1 MATRTTAGRQR
12 AAPIPDQPVEPP
24 RKRTTA
30 RRKAEVDS
38 RLPEH
43 APEPDPASLKASAPT
58 PAKSAAP
65 AIPADPPPSPVSA
78 AEAATPATPAGVGE
92 GLGELIATASRNT
105 LAINPLVGLS
115 PGQVFG
121 AATSLLKVMGGGPA
135 RTVKHY
141 TGYLKTLGNV
151 VAGKSELA
159 PDPKDRRF
167 ADPAWKGNGAYERIM
182 KGYLATQQ
190 ELNGLIDD
198 SELDEVEKGKAH
210 FFASLLTDALAPS
223 NFILGNPAAVR
234 KVLDTG
240 GANLVK
246 GLGNLVHDI
255 RHNNRMPSQ
264 VDATPFKVGENIA
277 TSPGHVVL
285 RDEMFELLQFTPTT
299 PQVHARPL
307 VMSPPQ
313 VNKYYAVDL
322 TPEKSLIKWAVDSG
336 VQVFVVSWRNPALEH
351 RDWRLEDYAMAL
363 DRAVDAAR
371 EITGSADV
379 NMWGTCSGGMT
390 LAAYLGWLAARG
402 DSKVASTTWAVCVLD
417 AGAALRDSTLGLF
430 NSPET
435 LRAARERSARKG
447 IVSGAEMAA
456 MFAWL
461 RPNDLIWNY
470 WVNNYLLG
478 NKPPAFDILAWN
490 ADTTRLPG
498 SFHADL
504 LDLIEKNPYVH
515 PGQLKIKGEA
525 IDMSRVQL
533 DAYVVGGITDHI
545 TPWRACYGTARLF
558 GPESTY
564 VLANAGHLQSLIN
577 PPGAGKSFFLAA
589 PATADDPDQWAKAAE
604 GTRVEGSWWPHW
616 RAWIQSRSGDEV
628 DAPLQA
634 GSGKYRPLV
643 AAPGTY
649 VLEK

>member
-1 MATRTTAGRQR
+1 MSTKKVPAPKSAAGGSGMPTGAPRKR
-12 AAPIPDQPVEPP
+12 AAP
-24 RKRTTA
+24 
-30 RRKAEVDS
+30 RRKS
-38 RLPEH
+38 QI
-43 APEPDPASLKASAPT
+43 T
-58 PAKSAAP
+58 AP
-65 AIPADPPPSPVSA
+65 ATIP
-78 AEAATPATPAGVGE
+78 EGVGQV
-92 GLGELIATASRNT
+92 GTTGVADGIGELVAAASRNT

-115 PGQVFG
+115 PGQILG
-121 AATSLLKVMGGGPA
+121 AATSLLKVVGATPA

-141 TGYLKTLGNV
+141 TGYLKMLGNV
-151 VAGKSELA
+151 VSGKSDLA

-167 ADPAWKGNGAYERIM
+167 ADPAWKGNAVYDRVM

-198 SELDEVEKGKAH
+198 SELDVVDKGKAH
-210 FFASLLTDALAPS
+210 FFASLVTDALAPS
-223 NFILGNPAAVR
+223 NFLLGNPAAVR

-246 GLGNLVHDI
+246 GLEQLVHDV
-255 RHNNRMPSQ
+255 RHNNLMPSQ
-264 VDATPFKVGENIA
+264 VDATPFKVGDNIA
-277 TSPGHVVL
+277 TTPGHVVM
-285 RDEMFELLQFTPTT
+285 RDEMFELLQYSPTT
-299 PQVHARPL
+299 PKVGARPL

-336 VQVFVVSWRNPALEH
+336 VQMFIVSWRNPTIEH
-351 RDWRLEDYAMAL
+351 RDWSLEDYAMAL

-371 EITGSADV
+371 QITGSPDV
-379 NMWGTCSGGMT
+379 NMWGSCSGGMT

-402 DSKVASTTWAVCVLD
+402 DHKVACTTWAVCVLD
-417 AGAALRDSTLGLF
+417 AGAAMRDSTLGLF

-435 LRAARERSARKG
+435 LRAARERSQNKG
-447 IVSGAEMAA
+447 IVSGSEMAA

-478 NKPPAFDILAWN
+478 NKPPAYDILAWN

-498 SFHADL
+498 RFHADL
-504 LDLIEKNPYVH
+504 LDLIEKNPYTR
-515 PGQLKIKGEA
+515 PGQLTIQGEA
-525 IDMSRVQL
+525 IDMSRVNV

-577 PPGAGKSFFLAA
+577 PPGPGKSFFLAA
-589 PATADDPDQWAKAAE
+589 AATSDDPDDWARSAE
-604 GTRVEGSWWPHW
+604 GARKEGSWWPHW
-616 RAWIQSRSGDEV
+616 RAWIQARSGEEV
-628 DAPLQA
+628 DAPMQP
-634 GSGKYRPLV
+634 GSRKYKPLG

-649 VLEK
+649 VHEK